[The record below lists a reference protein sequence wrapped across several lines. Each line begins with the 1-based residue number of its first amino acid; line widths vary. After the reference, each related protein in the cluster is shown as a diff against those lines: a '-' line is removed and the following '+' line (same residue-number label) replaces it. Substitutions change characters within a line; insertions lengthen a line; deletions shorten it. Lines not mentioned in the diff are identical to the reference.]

1 MNDPRVITFNE
12 LRKAV
17 GWLGILLPFVLSIGL
32 YVFTSCSIQDSISQY
47 YYTRMG
53 SYLTGTLC
61 AVGLFLIAYKGYP
74 GENDGAWC
82 NFAAVC
88 AFGVA
93 FIPMLLRKEDV
104 CCPECIVFFTSG
116 ATWFR
121 FMHFVSAAALFL
133 TMAYL
138 CYFKFTKTNKEHIIK
153 GGRKYNRNRLYRI
166 CGITIFFCIIILAG
180 YNLIKHFNPEI
191 RIRTITFFL
200 ESIMLIAFGTSWLVK
215 GEGVTFLN
223 DNEIDEKSNSNE
235 LNNKD

>member
-1 MNDPRVITFNE
+1 MSNPGLITFKE
-12 LRKAV
+12 LRKAI

-32 YVFTSCSIQDSISQY
+32 FILTGCGIQDSISQY

-104 CCPECIVFFTSG
+104 SCPDCIVFFTSG

-138 CYFKFTKTNKEHIIK
+138 CYFKFTKTNKKKILK
-153 GGRKYNRNRLYRI
+153 DSRKHSRNRLYKT
-166 CGITIFFCIIILAG
+166 CGIIIFLCIIILAA
-180 YNLIKHFNPEI
+180 YNLIKQFKPDLI
-191 RIRTITFFL
+191 IRTFTFFL
-200 ESIMLIAFGTSWLVK
+200 ESVMLIAFGTAWLVK
-215 GEGVTFLN
+215 GEGIRMLN
-223 DNEIDEKSNSNE
+223 DKKTDKILKT
-235 LNNKD
+235 KD